1 MGKKSSKKA
10 NNEPVVVAVA
20 DGKKKGGKNKKQ
32 QEPTPDEKLK
42 NNNSNTNNRSKVTQT
57 SSWTGKL
64 PHTLLHEQCQKRKW
78 NKVEYDMRRIGD
90 KGMLATAI
98 LSYTD
103 PKTRETLTVKMN
115 DPVYRPNGEGVVDPQ
130 ETPLEARHF
139 ASTLALHRIAY
150 NVNLQMML
158 PPNHRILWNKLETY
172 RKALLKDNPAQ
183 CAKIFDTNPFK
194 TILEERKLREQEEKQ
209 RQAKIEQDRRKKM
222 NEPVVL
228 MEALNL
234 PDNPS
239 TKGMKVSKAPH
250 TKSQDQRSK
259 KPKLISF
266 PKKVWES
273 TVFIDLSEQARLT
286 IEQKVKKHIN
296 WIAKQT
302 SATASEMSANQE
314 NLKSLLLS
322 LGFSKN
328 HVEESL
334 RYSDP
339 LSFLLFN
346 LPAEDLPAY
355 FKKRQEDSKNVINFN
370 TLPLA
375 DKNKIERLMEIGC
388 SMDEAQYALEVN
400 EWKENQACSYL
411 TSSILASGVS
421 SIKYEEEE
429 LDPDMWGN
437 EVGSL
442 QAIYGE
448 ATFKLLEPDLCLIT
462 FNSQLKMKVY
472 KTAAYPFEIP
482 GLIVST
488 FSKSIVLPN
497 YIKREILTKLVR
509 NIQEN
514 NLLGDMM
521 LFYICDWLQE
531 NVSKI
536 VENPGPLLDSKYLS
550 SSALSFSEGVAGLQ
564 KSTKRRGNNTA
575 KLSNE
580 EIAKL
585 KNQYKLK
592 LTTSEY
598 KQMISQREKLPA
610 WKKQD
615 LIVDI
620 IMNHQVTLITGETGS
635 GKSTQVVQ
643 FLLDELIS
651 QKNDFNTKI
660 ICTQPRRISA
670 IGLGERVSD
679 ERCTKLGEDEVGY
692 IIRGVNKTKPH
703 TRIKFMT
710 TGVLVRILQG
720 DLSMLND
727 TIVVIDE
734 VHERSIDT
742 DLIVILLKNVMKKV
756 KNMKIVLMSAT
767 VSVEIFQKYFKNLGQ
782 CHIEG
787 RTFPIT
793 EYFLDDIIP
802 MIDFKINRGFNSR
815 YDQDDVYDDD
825 DDDSQ
830 NGSGVSKRNNDQ
842 YVSPSLDSH
851 FFKSGQINYDL
862 ISKTVQYV
870 DKKLFSEKND
880 GSIIVFLPGVAEID
894 KCCRNLRS
902 LGGGEFVVL
911 PLHSALSPDEQK
923 KVFNKYKNKRKIV
936 VATNIAET
944 SITIDDCVV
953 TIDTGRAKSM
963 FYSAKDNTTR
973 LVENFISKAESK
985 QRKGRAGRVRS
996 GYSYK
1001 LYSQDIYENK
1011 MIDLPIPEIRR
1022 VALESLYLNVK
1033 AMNINDVIGFLSTGL
1048 DPPPL
1053 TAMKKAESLL
1063 TTGGLLSEIDQSLTQ
1078 LGKYISMMPV
1088 MDAKHGK
1095 ILIYSILFGC
1105 ADIGVL
1111 IASVLSVSDM
1121 PFIGGFE
1128 NRDKIKRIVMKHGKE
1143 DGDLL
1148 AVIKLVFEYLNIPMN
1163 SARRNFLH
1171 ENLLSYNKMN
1181 EIASSNSQFYSIL
1194 KDTGFLPFNYKC
1206 GDKWFNRNGDNMKIV
1221 RSILTGAFYPN
1232 LARVQLPDPKF
1243 AMTSAGAVEKDPD
1256 AKKIRYW
1263 IRNEEYIEKVDDLLQ
1278 GKLEPNKDISNGKK
1292 NGKNGNDLSVL
1303 PATKAFIHPSS
1314 VFFDTSGNSSG
1325 SVEEF
1330 SGYDNNNVVKKDGSI
1345 DKTFSS
1351 SFILFNSSSE
1361 TTNKDYSKLYL
1372 RGITPTNTISVLL
1385 FGASFTFETSDS
1397 LDGHSSGIVVDK
1409 WLPVRT
1415 WSKNGVLVKELRLLL
1430 DEAIQLSLE
1439 NPAYKKETN
1448 AELTSIREKTCDIL
1462 EVVEQ
1467 VIQTED

>member
-10 NNEPVVVAVA
+10 NNEPVAVA

-32 QEPTPDEKLK
+32 QESTADEKQK
-42 NNNSNTNNRSKVTQT
+42 NNNPNLNNRSKVTQT

-90 KGMLATAI
+90 KGMLAMAI

-115 DPVYRPNGEGVVDPQ
+115 DPVYRSNGEGVVEPQ

-158 PPNHRILWNKLETY
+158 PPNHRILWNKLESY
-172 RKALLKDNPAQ
+172 RKTLLKDNPAQ
-183 CAKIFDTNPFK
+183 CAKIFDTDPFK
-194 TILEERKLREQEEKQ
+194 TILEERKLKEQEEKQ
-209 RQAKIEQDRRKKM
+209 KQAKLEQERRKKL

-228 MEALNL
+228 METLNL
-234 PDNPS
+234 PDSPS

-250 TKSQDQRSK
+250 TKNHDQRSK
-259 KPKLISF
+259 KNKIISF

-302 SATASEMSANQE
+302 SATADEITANQE
-314 NLKSLLLS
+314 QLKSLLLN

-334 RYSDP
+334 NYSDP

-375 DKNKIERLMEIGC
+375 DKNKIERLMEVGC
-388 SMDEAQYALEVN
+388 SMDEVQYALEMN

-411 TSSILASGVS
+411 TSSILPSGITSVD
-421 SIKYEEEE
+421 YQEDE
-429 LDPDMWGN
+429 LDPDMWEN

-448 ATFKLLEPDLCLIT
+448 ATFKLLEPDVCLIT

-488 FSKSIVLPN
+488 FSKSVVLPN

-509 NIQEN
+509 NIQES

-536 VENPGPLLDSKYLS
+536 VENPGPLLDPKYLTS
-550 SSALSFSEGVAGLQ
+550 TGSASNGGAVGQQ
-564 KSTKRRGNNTA
+564 KSTKRRGNSA
-575 KLSNE
+575 LKLSNE
-580 EIAKL
+580 EITKL
-585 KNQYKLK
+585 KNQYNSN
-592 LTTSEY
+592 LTTFEY
-598 KQMISQREKLPA
+598 KQMISQRQKLPA

-643 FLLDELIS
+643 FLLDELIA
-651 QKNDFNTKI
+651 KRNDFNTKI

-692 IIRGVNKTKPH
+692 IIRGVNKTKPN

-710 TGVLVRILQG
+710 TGVLVRVLQG

-742 DLIVILLKNVMKKV
+742 DLIVILLKNVLKKV

-802 MIDFKINRGFNSR
+802 MIDFKINRGFNNK
-815 YDQDDVYDDD
+815 YDQDDVYDEEDD
-825 DDDSQ
+825 DMQ
-830 NGSGVSKRNNDQ
+830 NGVSRRNKDQ

-862 ISKTVQYV
+862 ISETVLYV
-870 DKKLFSEKND
+870 DKKLYAEKND

-902 LGGGEFVVL
+902 LGGADFVVL

-1001 LYSQDIYENK
+1001 LYSKDIYENT

-1033 AMNINDVIGFLSTGL
+1033 AMNIKDVIGFLSTGL

-1063 TTGGLLSEIDQSLTQ
+1063 TTGGLLSEVDQSLTQ

-1128 NRDKIKRIVMKHGKE
+1128 NRDRIKKIVMKHGKE

-1148 AVIKLVFEYLNIPMN
+1148 AVIKLVFEYLNIPL
-1163 SARRNFLH
+1163 SSGRRSFLH
-1171 ENLLSYNKMN
+1171 DNLLSYNKMN
-1181 EIASSNSQFYSIL
+1181 EISSSNSQFYSIL
-1194 KDTGFLPFNYKC
+1194 KDTGFLPFNYKR

-1232 LARVQLPDPKF
+1232 LARVQLPDAKF
-1243 AMTSAGAVEKDPD
+1243 AMTSAGAIEKDPD

-1263 IRNEEYIEKVDDLLQ
+1263 IRNEEYIEKVDSLLQ
-1278 GKLEPNKDISNGKK
+1278 GNNESQEEFSNGKK
-1292 NGKNGNDLSVL
+1292 NGKNGGDFSVL

-1314 VFFDTSGNSSG
+1314 VFFDTSGNNR
-1325 SVEEF
+1325 SVEELA
-1330 SGYDNNNVVKKDGSI
+1330 GYDNGNVAKKDGSL
-1345 DKTFSS
+1345 DKTWSS

-1361 TTNKDYSKLYL
+1361 TTNKDFSKLYL

-1415 WSKNGVLVKELRLLL
+1415 WCKNGVLIKELRLLL

-1439 NPAYKKETN
+1439 NPAYKNETN
-1448 AELTSIREKTCDIL
+1448 DELASIRDKTCDIL
-1462 EVVEQ
+1462 EIVEQ